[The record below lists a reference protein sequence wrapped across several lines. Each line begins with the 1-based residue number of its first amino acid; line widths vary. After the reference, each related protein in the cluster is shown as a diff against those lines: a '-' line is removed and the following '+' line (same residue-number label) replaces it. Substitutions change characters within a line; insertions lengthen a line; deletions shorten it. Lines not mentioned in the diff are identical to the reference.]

1 MADRIFAA
9 YWIGVAVGACAGA
22 VIGYGLAEVNASP
35 APALSHPAAYEQAIR
50 LPPVSYGSPD
60 GALLCHN
67 GDPRQCRLW
76 CLQDRPCKLGEAG
89 R

>member
-1 MADRIFAA
+1 MIADRIFAA

-35 APALSHPAAYEQAIR
+35 ARPAAYEQAIR

-60 GALLCHN
+60 AAPFG
-67 GDPRQCRLW
+67 W
-76 CLQDRPCKLGEAG
+76 CLQDRPCKLGKAS